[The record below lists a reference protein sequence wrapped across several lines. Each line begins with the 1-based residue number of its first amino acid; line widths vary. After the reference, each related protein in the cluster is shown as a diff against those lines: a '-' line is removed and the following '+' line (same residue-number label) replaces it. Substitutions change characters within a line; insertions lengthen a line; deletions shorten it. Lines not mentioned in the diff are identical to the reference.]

1 MAITAKQ
8 FHYLETM
15 GVSLWQRRD
24 GFYTDELSTVAKPK
38 NKVKATTTAES
49 KLSKVADIEIAKKPE
64 IQPQV
69 KPDTLAIN
77 IPLSELIN
85 SDFFAD
91 ILMALDIKAEQLS
104 QSQSG
109 IVLPSFR
116 WQFSEANII
125 SFADGTLT
133 SPITAKIAESAELK
147 HQLWL
152 VFTQILNSKITTDS

>member
-24 GFYTDELSTVAKPK
+24 GFYEDELSSVATPES
-38 NKVKATTTAES
+38 NVKATTTAES
-49 KLSKVADIEIAKKPE
+49 KLSKIADIEIAKKP
-64 IQPQV
+64 IT
-69 KPDTLAIN
+69 KPENLSIN

-85 SDFFAD
+85 SAFFAD
-91 ILMALDIKAEQLS
+91 ILMVLDIKAEQLS

-109 IVLPSFR
+109 IVLPSFT
-116 WQFSEANII
+116 WQFSEANKIH
-125 SFADGTLT
+125 FTNDTLT
-133 SPITAKIAESAELK
+133 SPITAKIAESAQLK

-152 VFTQILNSKITTDS
+152 VFTQILNSQNTTDS